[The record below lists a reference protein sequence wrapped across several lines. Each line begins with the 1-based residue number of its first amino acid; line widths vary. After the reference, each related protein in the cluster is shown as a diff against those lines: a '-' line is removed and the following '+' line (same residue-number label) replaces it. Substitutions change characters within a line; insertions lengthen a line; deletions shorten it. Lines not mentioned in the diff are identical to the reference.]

1 MWGVSYKTIAR
12 LLTLKSAN
20 LRGIQ
25 EGAGPLYKRTE
36 AAVGKKLRRIR
47 DERPELWIEQEG
59 KWDWEA
65 VSRYLHES
73 QIDQALLDRLLI
85 LTDDDIETI
94 NQVCPF
100 STPKVSQLI
109 DQDRPREPII
119 CSLMLICQRRMT
131 SRDSTAAQEE
141 IVLGPGGLRK
151 SEKEK
156 HDWLGNGGNI

>member
-1 MWGVSYKTIAR
+1 VLEKMAAVSWTTEEAAIAVVLNMWGVSYKTIAR

-20 LRGIQ
+20 LRGIS
-25 EGAGPLYKRTE
+25 EGIGPLYERTE
-36 AAVGKKLRRIR
+36 VAIGKKLRRIR

-73 QIDQALLDRLLI
+73 QIDQVLLDKLLV

-100 STPKVSQLI
+100 
-109 DQDRPREPII
+109 DRPREPII
-119 CSLMLICQRRMT
+119 CSLMLICRRMT
-131 SRDSTAAQEE
+131 SRDPKQPT
-141 IVLGPGGLRK
+141 RK
-151 SEKEK
+151 YHFVRKGAPIRK
-156 HDWLGNGGNI
+156 RR

>member
-20 LRGIQ
+20 VRGIQ
-25 EGAGPLYKRTE
+25 HGVGPLYERTE

-65 VSRYLHES
+65 VSRYLHDS
-73 QIDQALLDRLLI
+73 QIDQVLLDKLLV

-94 NQVCPF
+94 NQ
-100 STPKVSQLI
+100 T
-109 DQDRPREPII
+109 
-119 CSLMLICQRRMT
+119 QRA
-131 SRDSTAAQEE
+131 DYLFLDA
-141 IVLGPGGLRK
+141 
-151 SEKEK
+151 
-156 HDWLGNGGNI
+156 N

>member
-1 MWGVSYKTIAR
+1 VLEKMAAVSWTIEEAAIAVVLNMWGVSYKTIAR

-25 EGAGPLYKRTE
+25 EGAGPLYERTE
-36 AAVGKKLRRIR
+36 VAVGKKLRRIR

-73 QIDQALLDRLLI
+73 QIDQALLDKLLI

-100 STPKVSQLI
+100 SSPKVSQLI
-109 DQDRPREPII
+109 DHDRPREPII
-119 CSLMLICQRRMT
+119 CSLMQICQRRMT
-131 SRDSTAAQEE
+131 SRDPVQPT
-141 IVLGPGGLRK
+141 RK
-151 SEKEK
+151 
-156 HDWLGNGGNI
+156 